1 MLWWVCYK
9 KCFSKVGFWNKF
21 FFSSPL
27 HIEHFK
33 LYVLLLSPRWYFPF
47 FVFIDQ
53 KSTRFCINS
62 HISAVISYP
71 IPNPLKSET
80 DLFENRPP
88 KSTAGAFEEKTQGET
103 KPICSSP
110 HAGFNGVFKISKL
123 FFVLKLCGFEVG
135 KISKFFDLGG
145 GGVWHHL
152 FKNRGRISKK

>member
-9 KCFSKVGFWNKF
+9 KCFSKVGFWNKI

-27 HIEHFK
+27 HIEHLK

-62 HISAVISYP
+62 HISAAISYP

-80 DLFENRPP
+80 DLLKPLRCFFGGGDGFRIVGRHF
-88 KSTAGAFEEKTQGET
+88 SEKIHQA
-103 KPICSSP
+103 ICSTTHHSFSLSIVSCWID
-110 HAGFNGVFKISKL
+110 AIWNG
-123 FFVLKLCGFEVG
+123 
-135 KISKFFDLGG
+135 
-145 GGVWHHL
+145 
-152 FKNRGRISKK
+152 

>member
-9 KCFSKVGFWNKF
+9 KCFSKVGFWNKI

-27 HIEHFK
+27 HIEHLK

-62 HISAVISYP
+62 HISAAISYP

-80 DLFENRPP
+80 ELFENRPP
-88 KSTAGAFEEKTQGET
+88 KKHRRGFRRKDLRGDGYYLLSERENQNSNFWTNCQYTLRNKCSHQTCGCPKTRKST
-103 KPICSSP
+103 
-110 HAGFNGVFKISKL
+110 NGDY
-123 FFVLKLCGFEVG
+123 G
-135 KISKFFDLGG
+135 K
-145 GGVWHHL
+145 
-152 FKNRGRISKK
+152 NT